1 MIGRSDV
8 YRCYFHSIDGKRANS
23 SKLDGKVTEMI
34 GGYETYYIT
43 KGPIRGTCKHR
54 HRNIYWAYHCLRND
68 FCEAQKEGIFS
79 DRRVYAVEN
88 RHERELYEHEINE
101 LDHWKRVILKKAAF
115 QQ

>member
-1 MIGRSDV
+1 MSIGV
-8 YRCYFHSIDGKRANS
+8 TFIQQMENGKS
-23 SKLDGKVTEMI
+23 QQI
-34 GGYETYYIT
+34 GWKGDRMRGDYETYYIT

-68 FCEAQKEGIFS
+68 FREAQEEGIFS

-115 QQ
+115 QQQRKG

>member
-1 MIGRSDV
+1 LVPALTRLGIQRNIEQV
-8 YRCYFHSIDGKRANS
+8 
-23 SKLDGKVTEMI
+23 
-34 GGYETYYIT
+34 
-43 KGPIRGTCKHR
+43 
-54 HRNIYWAYHCLRND
+54 RNIYWAYHCLRDD
-68 FCEAQKEGIFS
+68 FREAQKEGIFS